1 MVNNSLLI
9 NSNQA
14 QYLLSNKERNHRS
27 NLNQVLS
34 NNKL

>member
-1 MVNNSLLI
+1 MVNNNLLI

-14 QYLLSNKERNHRS
+14 RYLLSNKEQNHRS
-27 NLNQVLS
+27 NLNQFLS